1 MGRTK
6 TTKKLKRIN
15 LEGTRTLIDP
25 ETGES
30 FDVGQ
35 MAVTEADANFSKIWV
50 ANILMAI
57 EEFSSASMELLFWL
71 VKKTEETRGTNTIA
85 MTIREIANETNKS
98 TQTVHRVL
106 KILERNDVI
115 RRKTGVVIVNP
126 EVVYKGTHQGRMN
139 VLMTYRTVE
148 NPPLEEENIEARID
162 RRMAQL
168 QRIGDQY
175 EYLRRLIEGDMEELQ
190 QRNPEEAEETEAAA
204 E

>member
-1 MGRTK
+1 MGRTS

-15 LEGTRTLIDP
+15 LEGTKTLVDP
-25 ETGES
+25 ETGER
-30 FDVGQ
+30 FEVGH

-71 VKKTEETRGTNTIA
+71 VKKTEETRGTNTIV
-85 MTIREIANETNKS
+85 MTIREIADETNKS

-139 VLMTYRTVE
+139 VLMSYKSVE
-148 NPPLEEENIEARID
+148 NPPLEEEDIEARID

-168 QRIGDQY
+168 QRIGGQY
-175 EYLRRLIEGDMEELQ
+175 EYLRRLIESDMEELQ
-190 QRNPEEAEETEAAA
+190 SRSSENNEAAA